1 MAFDSD
7 TTAQKML
14 CGGVEGEF
22 AALRAGCVAMPM
34 KKLPSEDQLK
44 ADLRKLAGEI
54 RQWRDATS
62 PPTARQE
69 RARATADDPPRKLAL
84 KKKS

>member
-1 MAFDSD
+1 
-7 TTAQKML
+7 ML
-14 CGGVEGEF
+14 HGRIEGEF
-22 AALRAGCVAMPM
+22 APVLAGCVPMPM

-54 RQWRDATS
+54 RQWRDATR